1 MSEQRLS
8 PPQTASDANLLFR
21 RNTMNA
27 SKLFTLVAAIAFAGS
42 AFAADAPVAN
52 AAVTAAAAAQLTVT
66 AQALNIPTVLVN
78 KSAGRTRA
86 EVRAEAVEAV
96 KNHRAT
102 DASSFDWFS
111 K

>member
-1 MSEQRLS
+1 
-8 PPQTASDANLLFR
+8 
-21 RNTMNA
+21 MNA
-27 SKLFTLVAAIAFAGS
+27 SKLFTAVAAIAFAGS

-52 AAVTAAAAAQLTVT
+52 AAVSAAAAAQLTVT
-66 AQALNIPTVLVN
+66 AQALNIPAVLVN

-96 KNHRAT
+96 KNQRAT
-102 DASSFDWFS
+102 EAGQFDWIS

>member
-1 MSEQRLS
+1 MK
-8 PPQTASDANLLFR
+8 
-21 RNTMNA
+21 A
-27 SKLFTLVAAIAFAGS
+27 SKLFTLVATFAVAGS
-42 AFAADAPVAN
+42 AFAAEAPVAN

-86 EVRAEAVEAV
+86 EVRAEAVAAV
-96 KNHRAT
+96 QDYRAT
-102 DASSFDWFS
+102 EAGQFDWIS

>member
-1 MSEQRLS
+1 
-8 PPQTASDANLLFR
+8 
-21 RNTMNA
+21 MNA
-27 SKLFTLVAAIAFAGS
+27 SKLFTLVAAVAFAGS

-52 AAVTAAAAAQLTVT
+52 AALSAAAAAQLTVT
-66 AQALNIPTVLVN
+66 AQALNIPAVLVN

-102 DASSFDWFS
+102 EAGQFDWLS